1 MAIVSPLARGLQGLG
16 SFGTEAEKRRR
27 KMDDYEVEDGRI
39 VSHGKFEQFPEWS
52 PYLADLGFE
61 FVRISASLLAGASA
75 HEADGRPALA
85 ESIRRTVEA
94 YSAAEQS
101 KLATEASIRRA
112 VRDVSRW

>member
-61 FVRISASLLAGASA
+61 FVRISTSLLAGASA

-101 KLATEASIRRA
+101 TLATAASIRRA
-112 VRDVSRW
+112 VREVSRW